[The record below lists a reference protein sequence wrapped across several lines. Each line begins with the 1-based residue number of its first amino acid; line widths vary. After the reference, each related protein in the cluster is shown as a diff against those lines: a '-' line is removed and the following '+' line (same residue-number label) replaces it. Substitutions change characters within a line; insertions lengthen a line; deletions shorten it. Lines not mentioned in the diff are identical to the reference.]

1 MSISAAEQRENGYQ
15 DRRAHPRVETV
26 VSLEISVDGSDV
38 SASGMTIDLSL
49 GGALAEVDQLLEVG
63 EHCTIRFPK
72 LGAEENTVVS
82 ATIVRAQ
89 SMDSGNLI
97 AVHFDWP
104 LPETTGLL

>member
-1 MSISAAEQRENGYQ
+1 MNIPAPDQRQAGSP

-26 VSLEISVDGSDV
+26 VPVEITVGGSGV
-38 SASGMTIDLSL
+38 TASGTTIDLSL
-49 GGALAEVDQLLEVG
+49 GGALAEVDRLLEVG
-63 EHCTIRFPK
+63 ERCTMRFPK

-82 ATIVRAQ
+82 ATVVRAQ
-89 SMDSGNLI
+89 SMESGNLV